1 MGDIVIQYTRKPSAE
16 PLGDARAEGDAA
28 THSSSLVHGVTRL
41 TRGARYS
48 LIVFFGDEPAVRREL
63 VEGVW
68 VRTLVP
74 R

>member
-1 MGDIVIQYTRKPSAE
+1 
-16 PLGDARAEGDAA
+16 
-28 THSSSLVHGVTRL
+28 VHGVTRL

-68 VRTLVP
+68 LRTLVP